1 MEIYKVTMT
10 SHELP
15 EEVNNKEL
23 YFQEKEI
30 AESVIGLFMKIIKA
44 DIKCKCEVIYP
55 LSKKETTDQIINS
68 YKEINH
74 R

>member
-10 SHELP
+10 SHGLP

-30 AESVIGLFMKIIKA
+30 AESVIKLFMKIIKA
-44 DIKCKCEVIYP
+44 DINCECEVIYP
-55 LSKKETTDQIINS
+55 LNRKETTDQIINS
-68 YKEINH
+68 YKEIKEI
-74 R
+74 

>member
-30 AESVIGLFMKIIKA
+30 AESVIKLFMKIIKA
-44 DIKCKCEVIYP
+44 DINCECEVIYP
-55 LSKKETTDQIINS
+55 LSRSEAAEQIINS
-68 YKEINH
+68 YKEIKEI
-74 R
+74 

>member
-55 LSKKETTDQIINS
+55 LNRKETTDQIINS
-68 YKEINH
+68 YKEIKET
-74 R
+74 